1 MGDDTLSDAFDT
13 FTRHPEALTLA
24 MVARLTK
31 ADRDLGARARER
43 YRETRAKALADAVAA
58 AINRALQ
65 TRDARIQTLEDQVL
79 ELRATVAAR
88 EPVP

>member
-1 MGDDTLSDAFDT
+1 MADHSIIDALDAYQH
-13 FTRHPEALTLA
+13 HPEQLTRGHVAL
-24 MVARLTK
+24 LTK
-31 ADRDLGARARER
+31 SDPALGARARER
-43 YRETRAKALADAVAA
+43 YQEARAHAFADVVAA
-58 AINRALQ
+58 AINQALQ